1 MTFSRRDFLKTF
13 VIVPAGFALLPQSL
27 VRAVMAPPGSGS
39 RNLVL
44 IDLRG
49 GNDGLNMVVPYALA
63 GGAYYSEFRPTL
75 GVPLGSVL
83 QLGGGIGL
91 NPGMTALKTHF
102 DAGRLAIAQGV
113 SYTSPSFSHEVAQRI
128 WEKGDPTDAAV
139 DGWLG
144 RFLAGLGAPSTPNA
158 VAVSDTLTLA
168 LTGSGT
174 FVPNFDKLS
183 DFTFPSDG
191 YHPGDKNNR
200 RAAYAAIAAGLSGAD
215 AKLATM
221 GAAST
226 GILELID
233 LFATVPQFP
242 HVGTY
247 PGNTSLSSGLKL
259 SARLLNADIGMRY
272 FHLPWGGFDTHADQE
287 ADGYH
292 TTRMQK
298 LSDAM
303 HAFWQDLSSV
313 GLADDTLVVVVS
325 EFGRTVYENGS
336 GGTDHGSINPVLVF
350 GNGAAGGFASPHPSM
365 DPVDLAENGELPMT
379 TDLRDVLGTL
389 VNDWLGGSAAT
400 VFPGHSLTALPLI
413 S

>member
-1 MTFSRRDFLKTF
+1 MTISRRDFLRNF
-13 VIVPAGFALLPQSL
+13 VLVPAGFALLPQSL
-27 VRAVMAPPGSGS
+27 LRAVMAPSGAGT

-49 GNDGLNMVVPYALA
+49 GNDGLNMVVPYGLA
-63 GGAYYSEFRPTL
+63 GGTYSSEFRPTL
-75 GVPLGSVL
+75 GVPLSGVL
-83 QLGGGIGL
+83 PLGGGIGL
-91 NPGMTALKTHF
+91 NPGMTALKSHF

-113 SYTSPSFSHEVAQRI
+113 SYANPSFSHEVAQRV
-128 WEKGDPTDAAV
+128 WEKGDPGDAAA

-144 RFLAGLGAPSTPNA
+144 RFLAGLGAPASPNA

-168 LTGSGT
+168 LTGSGS

-183 DFTFPSDG
+183 DFAFPSDSH
-191 YHPGDKNNR
+191 HPGDKGNR
-200 RAAYAAIAAGLSGAD
+200 RAAYSAIASGLAGAD
-215 AKLATM
+215 SQLATM
-221 GAAST
+221 AASSA
-226 GILELID
+226 GILDLID
-233 LFATVPQFP
+233 VFATVPPFP

-247 PGNTSLSSGLKL
+247 PTNTSLSTSLKL

-287 ADGYH
+287 VDGYH

-303 HAFWQDLSSV
+303 DAFWQDLSSV
-313 GLADDTLVVVVS
+313 GLAGDTLVVVVS

-336 GGTDHGSINPVLVF
+336 GGTDHGSVNPVLVF
-350 GNGAAGGFASPHPSM
+350 GNGAAGGFASAHPSM
-365 DPVDLAENGELPMT
+365 DPVDLGENGELPMT

-389 VNDWLGGSAAT
+389 VQEWLGGDAGA
-400 VFPGHSLTALPLI
+400 VFPGHVLSTLPLVA
-413 S
+413 